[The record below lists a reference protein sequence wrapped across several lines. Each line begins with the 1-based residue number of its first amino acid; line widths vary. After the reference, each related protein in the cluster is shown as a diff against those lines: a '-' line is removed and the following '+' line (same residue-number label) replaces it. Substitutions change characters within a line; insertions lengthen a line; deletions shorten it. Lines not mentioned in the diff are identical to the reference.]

1 MSQSIVVYVDVLCG
15 YKLDISTWISFNE
28 NCVFQRK
35 PSLSCCVAEVS
46 QLHLIAKLWFKQ

>member
-15 YKLDISTWISFNE
+15 YKLDISTWISFDE